1 MKLEFGEFVEP
12 SSTIENYETKYTDFV
27 QFDWNEQSGYT
38 ASIAIQEID
47 RYADTKEWKGNGQYR
62 LPELPIR
69 LFFDIL
75 AGYNGVF
82 TEEECESLVHFLE
95 EKRSLNNMNGVKTL
109 IEYRT
114 ANPHGISSMH
124 FPFDTI
130 SFPIATI
137 DGKHCIKIEDKFYNA
152 LELLEIARELIAEN
166 ATSLECLGRVE
177 LTQVPPVEKSKKKSI
192 FKKIVSKLTKK
203 DKTEEIS
210 TPEVNNSADM

>member
-1 MKLEFGEFVEP
+1 MKLEFGEYVEP

-27 QFDWNEQSGYT
+27 QFDWNEQYGYT
-38 ASIAIQEID
+38 ASIATQEID
-47 RYADTKEWKGNGQYR
+47 RHIDTKEWKGDGVGR

-69 LFFDIL
+69 SFFDIL

-109 IEYRT
+109 IAYRT
-114 ANPHGISSMH
+114 ANPHGISSMQ

-137 DGKHCIKIEDKFYNA
+137 DGKHCIKIEDKFYNV
-152 LELLEIARELIAEN
+152 LELRKIARELIAED
-166 ATSLECLGRVE
+166 AKSLECMGRVE
-177 LTQVPPVEKSKKKSI
+177 LTQVPPVETSKKKSV
-192 FKKIVSKLTKK
+192 FKRIVSKLTKK
-203 DKTEEIS
+203 NETEKAS
-210 TPEVNNSADM
+210 TTDVNTSIDM